1 MVIVRIIRIFMI
13 IMYNLYIN
21 IKRKIINKIMYN
33 ILFVVN
39 ENLDVIISKFND
51 QANKI

>member
-1 MVIVRIIRIFMI
+1 MI

-21 IKRKIINKIMYN
+21 IKRQIINKMMCN
-33 ILFVVN
+33 ILFIVN
-39 ENLDVIISKFND
+39 ENLDVIISKFNNL